1 MYSMYHG
8 KALSLSVLA
17 LAGLSFTSCAKH
29 PAASFEVVQA
39 PPPHIDSVAHGAPE
53 GAHPGDTV
61 SLTMKGDAGMTASA
75 SLGALVPSVPLS
87 EDASEKGLYRGTV
100 RLPEGKTGTFD
111 LTGKLAADESRV
123 STLPGPPLRV
133 LTAPAAPSPKHVATA
148 ADFNAQKVLGTI
160 HFDFNRADLRD
171 DSRTS
176 LASSL
181 EWLQAHA
188 AFRVLIE
195 GHCDERGTNEYNMSL
210 GDRRANAAKEYLL
223 KAGIDAS
230 RLRTISY
237 GEERPIDPG
246 HNEAAWAANRRAEFI
261 LED

>member
-1 MYSMYHG
+1 MYPG
-8 KALSLSVLA
+8 KSLRLSVLA
-17 LAGLSFTSCAKH
+17 LAGLTFTSCAKH

-39 PPPHIDSVAHGAPE
+39 PPPRIDSIAHGAPE

-75 SLGALVPSVPLS
+75 SLGALAPSVQLA
-87 EDASEKGLYRGTV
+87 EDVSEKGLYRGTV
-100 RLPEGKTGTFD
+100 RLPDGKTGTFD
-111 LTGKLAADESRV
+111 LTGRLAVDADRF
-123 STLPGPPLRV
+123 STIPGPPLRV
-133 LTAPAAPSPKHVATA
+133 VAPPAPPPSPKRVATA
-148 ADFNAQKVLGTI
+148 ADFNAQKVLATI
-160 HFDFNRADLRD
+160 HFDLDRADLKD
-171 DSRTS
+171 DMRAT
-176 LASSL
+176 LASNY
-181 EWLQAHA
+181 EWLRAHPLL
-188 AFRVLIE
+188 RVLIE

-210 GDRRANAAKEYLL
+210 GDRRANAAKDYLI

-246 HNEAAWAANRRAEFI
+246 HNDAAWAANRRAEFI